1 MWLSPEMS
9 RSAMGPSL
17 VWVAR
22 SLGGLGGGVKA
33 LPEEVPH
40 RPILSAT
47 QTGTPPHPALSS
59 SRGEGID
66 PLSLSEGEGR
76 GEGD

>member
-1 MWLSPEMS
+1 M
-9 RSAMGPSL
+9 APSL

-33 LPEEVPH
+33 LAEEVTH
-40 RPILSAT
+40 RRILGERHSDMNA
-47 QTGTPPHPALSS
+47 PSPCPLSF
-59 SRGEGID
+59 RGEGID

-76 GEGD
+76 GEGN